1 MFLPFIASNA
11 LSSGA
16 EGLRGRQH
24 HITQQY
30 TYTTS
35 KSGLT
40 EPGGRDSFWQI
51 SKPYLNQRGQIM
63 PTILLLQRT
72 IALICLG
79 NFCFKKR

>member
-30 TYTTS
+30 TYSSNKIRKTQNEH
-35 KSGLT
+35 L
-40 EPGGRDSFWQI
+40 QI
-51 SKPYLNQRGQIM
+51 VCQNLNSQ
-63 PTILLLQRT
+63 
-72 IALICLG
+72 
-79 NFCFKKR
+79 

>member
-51 SKPYLNQRGQIM
+51 SKPYLNQGVDYTHHITTCPR
-63 PTILLLQRT
+63 PPDFPP
-72 IALICLG
+72 AP
-79 NFCFKKR
+79 

>member
-35 KSGLT
+35 KSGLS
-40 EPGGRDSFWQI
+40 GGGAGGVFGRSINPI
-51 SKPYLNQRGQIM
+51 STRGKYYANRITIATPRFSDIPTALKNRGQ
-63 PTILLLQRT
+63 
-72 IALICLG
+72 
-79 NFCFKKR
+79 